1 MKVFIDRPVATAMAF
16 LALLATGV
24 YSFLNTPIELAPK
37 ESYPMVDVVTSWYGV
52 PPEVVQTQ
60 VTAPLEEACSTVKGI
75 VKMTSTSQIGL
86 SRITLEFDPKT
97 DMEFATLA
105 LREEMTKARTLMPPR
120 VRPIVQPY
128 IPEDFRVR
136 PFLEY
141 TVSGDYGLQELQ
153 ELVKEKVEIGLGSVR
168 GVSGVEVAGGSE
180 PEIRVVLD
188 KGKVK
193 AYGLHPYTVNAA
205 IGARL
210 GTYPT
215 GRVRKGNQEFLFKFA
230 DRIDSLAELEETV
243 VAYSGQ
249 NPILV
254 KDIASVE
261 VTYADIRT
269 IHRINGQPTV
279 SLTVSKER
287 GANTLRVAG
296 DVKRK
301 LEDVKGD
308 LPPSLVFKGVDDESE
323 EIRKNLNDLALLAGL
338 ITIIVFAMVFI
349 VLRRVKP
356 SLLILSSIAFSIV
369 ITFNLIYA
377 FKISLNMLTL
387 GALALGFG
395 MFVDNSIVVFE
406 NILRLRE
413 RGMEPREAAIQG
425 PREVFVAVLASTLTT
440 MAVFF
445 SFPFFQGKLKIY
457 YLPLAIVIASAM
469 AASLLVSFSLIPALS
484 PRLIKKRK
492 TSGAEEKKSPRFE
505 KVLGVL
511 MRHPVEV
518 LLVVAALLFGAYKW
532 FRAEVTIGRW
542 YPWYSKEYLY
552 VRVGMPPGTDIART
566 DETIRAFEDKVV
578 AQDYAKE
585 MNVRIQSETA
595 QAIIGFPPDI
605 EKSYR
610 PYALKE
616 ELIQLA
622 TQFAGIDISVSGFDP
637 QWYSSSMGAGTY
649 YSSRIK
655 FFGYNLKKL
664 KEITADLEKT
674 LRRNPR
680 IKEVRTVSSR
690 YGWWRG
696 DTFED
701 ILKIDKAALRRY
713 DIDPAYLYFHLQTMI
728 QGEFGSPARI
738 RMGGKDI
745 TVTVKF
751 PEASTLDMRGLREAL
766 IQTRA
771 GEYLRLGEIASFDEV
786 PIAGSIDRENQQF
799 QQTIMWEFRGPSKAE
814 ERYRKAIFA
823 SLHLPPGFSATLDEQ
838 WFVTEEEQKQ
848 INFAIAVALVIIFMI
863 LAALYESFILPFF
876 IMLAV
881 PLSLIGVFVAF
892 VVAKAPF
899 DPTAYIGVILL
910 SGIVVNNAILLVD
923 HINLRR
929 KQGLALL
936 EAVVRGTKD
945 RVRPIFMTTATTVL
959 GMLPLLLISSG
970 TNKRQIWSSL
980 ALCTVGGLTTSTL
993 LMLFVIPVLYYHGDK
1008 LNAWGAEKAREAR
1021 GLFGAKKPSDATP
1034 AWEETHPG
1042 DHQGAESSK
1051 RPSEVRRSG
1060 S

>member
-1 MKVFIDRPVATAMAF
+1 MKLFIDRPVATAMAF

-37 ESYPMVDVVTSWYGV
+37 EDYPRVNIVTIWSGV

-60 VTAPLEEACSTVKGI
+60 VTAPLEEACATVKGI
-75 VKMTSTSQIGL
+75 TKITSSSEIGRSQ
-86 SRITLEFDPKT
+86 ITLEFDPKT
-97 DMEFATLA
+97 NMEFATLA
-105 LREEMTKARTLMPPR
+105 LREEMTKARPLLPPR
-120 VRPIVQPY
+120 IRPYVVPY
-128 IPEDFRVR
+128 VPEDFQVR
-136 PFLEY
+136 PFLEF
-141 TVSGDYGLQELQ
+141 TVSGRYGLQELQ
-153 ELVKEKVEIGLGSVR
+153 ELVKEKLEIGLGSVR

-188 KGKVK
+188 ENRIK
-193 AYGLHPYTVNAA
+193 ALGLHPYTVNAA

-215 GRVRKGNQEFLFKFA
+215 GRVRRGNQEFLFKFA
-230 DRIDSLAELEETV
+230 DRIDSLGELRETV
-243 VAYSGQ
+243 VAHSGE

-254 KDIASVE
+254 KDVAKVE
-261 VTYADIRT
+261 MTYADILQ

-287 GANTLRVAG
+287 GANTLRVAA
-296 DVKRK
+296 DVKTK
-301 LEDVKGD
+301 LETIKGE
-308 LPPSLVFKGVDDESE
+308 LPPDLVFKSVNDESE
-323 EIRKNLNDLALLAGL
+323 EIRKNLNDFYLLAGL
-338 ITIIVFAMVFI
+338 ITVIVFAMIYV

-413 RGMEPREAAIQG
+413 SGLTPREAAIEG
-425 PREVFVAVLASTLTT
+425 PKEVFIAVLASTLTV

-484 PRLIKKRK
+484 PRLVERRGKDADSGGEKR
-492 TSGAEEKKSPRFE
+492 SPRFE
-505 KVLGVL
+505 KALGVL
-511 MRHPVEV
+511 IRHPIEV
-518 LLVVAALLFGAYKW
+518 LLIVAALLLGSYKW
-532 FRAEVTIGRW
+532 FRAEVTMGRW
-542 YPWYSKEYLY
+542 YDWYSKQTLI
-552 VRVGMPPGTDIART
+552 VRIGMPPGTDIART

-578 AQDYAKE
+578 AQDYEKE
-585 MNVRIQSETA
+585 MNVQVMSENAYARIE
-595 QAIIGFPPDI
+595 FPQEI
-605 EKSYR
+605 ERSYR

-622 TQFAGIDISVSGFDP
+622 TQFAGIDIGVMGFDP
-637 QWYSSSMGAGTY
+637 QFYSSSMGAGTY

-655 FFGYNLKKL
+655 FYGYNLKKL
-664 KEITADLEKT
+664 KEITGDLEKT

-696 DTFED
+696 DTLED
-701 ILKIDKAALRRY
+701 ILKIDKTALKRY
-713 DIDPAYLYFHLQTMI
+713 DIDPAYLYFSLQTMI
-728 QGEFGSPARI
+728 QGTFGQPARI
-738 RMGGKDI
+738 RTEGKD
-745 TVTVKF
+745 VTVSVKY
-751 PEASTLDMRGLREAL
+751 PDAATLDMRALREAL
-766 IQTRA
+766 IQTRG
-771 GEYLRLGEIASFDEV
+771 GEYLRLGEIAAFAET
-786 PIAGSIDRENQQF
+786 PIPGSIDRENQQF

-814 ERYRKAIFA
+814 DRYRKGVFA
-823 SLHLPPGFSATLDEQ
+823 SLHLAPGFSATLDEP
-838 WFVTEEEQKQ
+838 WYVTEEEQKQ

-881 PLSLIGVFVAF
+881 PLALIGVFVAF

-910 SGIVVNNAILLVD
+910 SGIVVSNSILLVD

-929 KQGLALL
+929 RQGLGLL

-945 RVRPIFMTTATTVL
+945 RVRPIFMTTSTTIF
-959 GMLPLLLISSG
+959 GMLPMLLIG
-970 TNKRQIWSSL
+970 AEANKRQIWSSL
-980 ALCTVGGLTTSTL
+980 ALCTVGGLTSSTIL
-993 LMLFVIPVLYYHGDK
+993 VFIVIPVLYYHGDG
-1008 LNAWGAEKAREAR
+1008 LRAWGAEKAREAR
-1021 GLFGAKKPSDATP
+1021 QLFGKK
-1034 AWEETHPG
+1034 
-1042 DHQGAESSK
+1042 QG
-1051 RPSEVRRSG
+1051 
-1060 S
+1060 

>member
-1 MKVFIDRPVATAMAF
+1 MKLFIDRPVATAMVF

-37 ESYPMVDVVTSWYGV
+37 EDYPKADIVTSWSGV
-52 PPEVVQTQ
+52 PPEVIQTQ
-60 VTAPLEEACSTVKGI
+60 VTAPLEEACATVKGI
-75 VKMTSTSQIGL
+75 TKMSSSSGIGF

-97 DMEFATLA
+97 NMEFATLA
-105 LREEMTKARTLMPPR
+105 LREELTKARSLLPPR
-120 VRPIVQPY
+120 VRPYVQPY
-128 IPEDFRVR
+128 VPEDFRVR

-141 TVSGDYGLQELQ
+141 TVSGRYGLQELQ
-153 ELVKEKVEIGLGSVR
+153 ELVKEKLEIGLGSVR
-168 GVSGVEVAGGSE
+168 GVSGVEVSGGSE

-188 KGKVK
+188 EDRIK
-193 AYGLHPYTVNAA
+193 ALGLQPYTVNAA

-215 GRVRKGNQEFLFKFA
+215 GHVRRGNQEFLFKFA
-230 DRIDSLAELEETV
+230 DRIDSLDELRETV
-243 VAYSGQ
+243 VAHSGE

-254 KDIASVE
+254 KDVAKVE
-261 VTYADIRT
+261 VTYADIMM

-287 GANTLRVAG
+287 GANTLRVAA
-296 DVKRK
+296 DVKAK
-301 LEDVKGD
+301 LEAIKGE
-308 LPPSLVFKGVDDESE
+308 LPPDLVFKSVNDESQ
-323 EIRKNLNDLALLAGL
+323 EIRKNLNDFYLLAIL
-338 ITIIVFAMVFI
+338 ITVIVFAMIYV
-349 VLRRVKP
+349 VLRRIKP

-413 RGMEPREAAIQG
+413 SGLTPREAAIQG
-425 PREVFVAVLASTLTT
+425 PKEVFVAVLASTLTV

-445 SFPFFQGKLKIY
+445 SFPFFQGRLKIY

-484 PRLIKKRK
+484 PRLVEKRGK
-492 TSGAEEKKSPRFE
+492 GADSDKERRSPRFE
-505 KVLGVL
+505 RALGVL
-511 MRHPVEV
+511 IRHPVEV
-518 LLVVAALLFGAYKW
+518 LLVVAALLFGSYKW
-532 FRAEVTIGRW
+532 FRAEVTMGRW
-542 YPWYSKEYLY
+542 GSWYSKERLY

-566 DETIRAFEDKVV
+566 DETIRAFEEKVV
-578 AQDYAKE
+578 AQDYEKE
-585 MNVRIQSETA
+585 MNVQIVPESAYALIEFPSE
-595 QAIIGFPPDI
+595 I
-605 EKSYR
+605 ERSYR

-637 QWYSSSMGAGTY
+637 QYYSSSMGAGTY
-649 YSSRIK
+649 YSSQIK
-655 FFGYNLKKL
+655 FYGYNLKKL

-680 IKEVRTVSSR
+680 IKEVRTISSR

-696 DTFED
+696 DTVED
-701 ILKIDKAALRRY
+701 ILKIDKSALKRY
-713 DIDPAYLYFHLQTMI
+713 DIDPAYLYFSLQAMI
-728 QGEFGSPARI
+728 QGTFGQPARI
-738 RMGGKDI
+738 RTEGKDI
-745 TVTVKF
+745 AVSVKY
-751 PEASTLDMRGLREAL
+751 PDAATLDMRALREAL
-766 IQTRA
+766 IRTRG
-771 GEYLRLGEIASFDEV
+771 GEYLRLGEIAAFAET
-786 PIAGSIDRENQQF
+786 PIPGSIDRENQQF

-814 ERYRKAIFA
+814 ERYRKGVFA
-823 SLHLPPGFSATLDEQ
+823 SLHLPPGFSATIDEP
-838 WFVTEEEQKQ
+838 WYVTEEEQKQ
-848 INFAIAVALVIIFMI
+848 INFAIAVALIVIFMI

-881 PLSLIGVFVAF
+881 PLALIGVFVAF
-892 VVAKAPF
+892 VVAKEAF

-910 SGIVVNNAILLVD
+910 SGIVVSNSILLVD

-929 KQGLALL
+929 RQGLGLF

-945 RVRPIFMTTATTVL
+945 RVRPIFMTTSTTIF
-959 GMLPLLLISSG
+959 GMLPLLLIG
-970 TNKRQIWSSL
+970 AEANKRQIWSSL
-980 ALCTVGGLTTSTL
+980 ALCTVGGLTSSTIL
-993 LMLFVIPVLYYHGDK
+993 VFIVIPVLYYHGDG
-1008 LNAWGAEKAREAR
+1008 LRAWGAEKAREAR
-1021 GLFGAKKPSDATP
+1021 ELFKKDRA
-1034 AWEETHPG
+1034 
-1042 DHQGAESSK
+1042 
-1051 RPSEVRRSG
+1051 
-1060 S
+1060 

>member
-1 MKVFIDRPVATAMAF
+1 MKFLIDRPVATAMVF

-37 ESYPMVDVVTSWYGV
+37 ETFPKVDIVTSWYGV

-60 VTAPLEEACSTVKGI
+60 VTAPLEEACATVKG
-75 VKMTSTSQIGL
+75 VTKMTSTSQIGL

-97 DMEFATLA
+97 NMEFAQLA
-105 LREEMTKARTLMPPR
+105 LREELTKTRAVLPPR
-120 VRPIVQPY
+120 VRPLLQPY
-128 IPEDFRVR
+128 VPEDFRVR

-153 ELVKEKVEIGLGSVR
+153 ELVKEKLEIGLGSVR
-168 GVSGVEVAGGSE
+168 GVSGVEVSGGSE

-188 KGKVK
+188 EERIK

-215 GRVRKGNQEFLFKFA
+215 GRVRRGNQEFLFKFA
-230 DRIDSLAELEETV
+230 DRIDSLDELRDTV
-243 VAYSGQ
+243 VAHSGD

-254 KDIASVE
+254 RDVAKVE
-261 VTYADIRT
+261 VTYADIRAV
-269 IHRINGQPTV
+269 HRINGQPTV
-279 SLTVSKER
+279 NLTVSKER
-287 GANTLRVAG
+287 EANTLRVAR
-296 DVKRK
+296 DVKLK
-301 LEDVKGD
+301 LEEVKRE
-308 LPPSLVFKGVDDESE
+308 LPLDLVFKAGDDESV
-323 EIRKNLNDLALLAGL
+323 EIRKNLNDLYLLAGL
-338 ITIIVFAMVFI
+338 ITAIVFVMVFV
-349 VLRRVKP
+349 VLRRVMP

-377 FKISLNMLTL
+377 FGISLNMLTL

-413 RGMEPREAAIQG
+413 GGMEAREASAQG
-425 PREVFVAVLASTLTT
+425 PREVFTAVLASTLTT

-469 AASLLVSFSLIPALS
+469 AASLLVSFTLVPSLS
-484 PRLIKKRK
+484 PRLLKKRK
-492 TSGAEEKKSPRFE
+492 GTAWAEKRSPRFE
-505 KVLGVL
+505 KALGVL
-511 MRHPVEV
+511 IRHPVEV

-532 FRAEVTIGRW
+532 FRAEVTLGRW

-566 DETIRAFEDKVV
+566 DETIRAFEEKVV
-578 AQDYAKE
+578 ALDYEKE
-585 MNVRIQSETA
+585 MKVYIVPESA
-595 QAIIGFPPDI
+595 QAIIGFPPEI

-637 QWYSSSMGAGTY
+637 QYYASSMGAGTY

-655 FFGYNLKKL
+655 FYGYNLRKL

-690 YGWWRG
+690 FGWWRG
-696 DTFED
+696 DTVED
-701 ILKIDKAALRRY
+701 VLKIDKAALKRY
-713 DIDPAYLYFHLQTMI
+713 DVDPAYLYFALQTMI
-728 QGEFGSPARI
+728 QGTFGQPARI
-738 RMGGKDI
+738 RTGGKDI
-745 TVTVKF
+745 VVSVKY
-751 PEASTLDMRGLREAL
+751 PDAATLDMRGLNEAL
-766 IQTRA
+766 VQTRG
-771 GEYLRLGEIASFDEV
+771 GEYLRIGEIAAFTEAAI
-786 PIAGSIDRENQQF
+786 PGSIDREDQQF

-814 ERYRKAIFA
+814 ERYRKSVFA
-823 SLHLPPGFSATLDEQ
+823 SLHLAPGFSASLEED

-863 LAALYESFILPFF
+863 LAALYESFVLPFF

-892 VVAKAPF
+892 IVAKAPF

-923 HINLRR
+923 HINARR
-929 KQGLALL
+929 RQGLGLL
-936 EAVVRGTKD
+936 EAVVRGTRD
-945 RVRPIFMTTATTVL
+945 RVRPIFMTTATTVF
-959 GMLPLLLISSG
+959 GMLPLLLIG
-970 TNKRQIWSSL
+970 AETNKRQIWSSL

-993 LMLFVIPVLYYHGDK
+993 LILIVIPVLYYHGDG
-1008 LNAWGAEKAREAR
+1008 LTAWGAEKAREAR
-1021 GLFGAKKPSDATP
+1021 ELFGKKR
-1034 AWEETHPG
+1034 G
-1042 DHQGAESSK
+1042 
-1051 RPSEVRRSG
+1051 
-1060 S
+1060 

>member
-1 MKVFIDRPVATAMAF
+1 MKLFIDRPVATAMVF

-37 ESYPMVDVVTSWYGV
+37 ESFPKLDIYTSWFGV

-60 VTAPLEEACSTVKGI
+60 VTAPLEEACATVKG
-75 VKMTSTSQIGL
+75 VTKMTSTSQIGF

-97 DMEFATLA
+97 NMEFAQLA
-105 LREEMTKARTLMPPR
+105 LREELSKARPLLPPR
-120 VRPIVQPY
+120 VRPVLQPY
-128 IPEDFRVR
+128 VPEDFRVR

-141 TVSGDYGLQELQ
+141 TVSGNYALQELQ
-153 ELVKEKVEIGLGSVR
+153 ELVKEKLEIGLGSVR
-168 GVSGVEVAGGSE
+168 GVSDVEVAGGSE

-188 KGKVK
+188 EDRIK
-193 AYGLHPYTVNAA
+193 AYNLHPYTINAA

-215 GRVRKGNQEFLFKFA
+215 GRVRRGNQEFLFKFA
-230 DRIDSLAELEETV
+230 DRIDSLDELRETV
-243 VAYSGQ
+243 VAHSGA

-254 KDIASVE
+254 KDVAKVE
-261 VTYADIRT
+261 VTYADIRQ

-287 GANTLRVAG
+287 GGNTLRVAR
-296 DVKRK
+296 DVKAK
-301 LEDVKGD
+301 LEEIKRE
-308 LPPSLVFKGVDDESE
+308 LPPDLVFKGVDDESE
-323 EIRKNLNDLALLAGL
+323 EIRKNLNDLYLLAGL
-338 ITIIVFAMVFI
+338 IAAIVFVMVFV
-349 VLRRVKP
+349 VLRRFKP

-377 FKISLNMLTL
+377 FGISLNMLTL

-406 NILRLRE
+406 NILRQRE
-413 RGMEPREAAIQG
+413 SGLEPREAALRA

-484 PRLIKKRK
+484 PRLLQRRVKER
-492 TSGAEEKKSPRFE
+492 AEEKRYPRFE
-505 KVLGVL
+505 KALGFL
-511 MRHPVEV
+511 LGHPVEV
-518 LLVVAALLFGAYKW
+518 LLVVAALLFGSYKW
-532 FRAEVTIGRW
+532 FRAEVTLGRW

-552 VRVGMPPGTDIART
+552 VRIGMPPGTDIART
-566 DETIRAFEDKVV
+566 DETIRAFEEKVV
-578 AQDYAKE
+578 AQDYEKE
-585 MNVRIQSETA
+585 MNVRVMPENA
-595 QAIIGFPPDI
+595 QALIGFPPAI
-605 EKSYR
+605 ERSYV

-622 TQFAGIDISVSGFDP
+622 AQFAGIDISVSGFDP
-637 QWYSSSMGAGTY
+637 QYYSSSMGAGTY

-655 FFGYNLKKL
+655 FFGYNLRKL

-690 YGWWRG
+690 FGWWRG
-696 DTFED
+696 DTVED
-701 ILKIDKAALRRY
+701 ILKIDKTALKRY
-713 DIDPAYLYFHLQTMI
+713 DVDPAYLYFSLQTMI
-728 QGEFGSPARI
+728 QGTFGQPARI
-738 RMGGKDI
+738 RTGGKD
-745 TVTVKF
+745 VVVSVKT
-751 PEASTLDMRGLREAL
+751 PDASTLDTRGLREAL
-766 IQTRA
+766 VRTQG
-771 GEYLRLGEIASFDEV
+771 GEYLRLGEIAEFVET
-786 PIAGSIDRENQQF
+786 PIPGSIDREDQQF

-814 ERYRKAIFA
+814 ERYRKAVFE

-838 WFVTEEEQKQ
+838 WFVTEEEQRQ

-863 LAALYESFILPFF
+863 LAALYESFVTPFF
-876 IMLAV
+876 VLLAV

-892 VVAKAPF
+892 IVAGAPF

-929 KQGLALL
+929 KRGLGLR
-936 EAVVRGTKD
+936 EAVVRGTRD

-959 GMLPLLLISSG
+959 GMLPLLLIG
-970 TNKRQIWSSL
+970 AETNKRQIWSSL

-993 LMLFVIPVLYYHGDK
+993 LILIVIPVLYVHGDGLK
-1008 LNAWGAEKAREAR
+1008 AWGAEKAREAR
-1021 GLFGAKKPSDATP
+1021 ALFKVRKSDGEGAVAGPDTEK
-1034 AWEETHPG
+1034 
-1042 DHQGAESSK
+1042 GA
-1051 RPSEVRRSG
+1051 
-1060 S
+1060 

>member
-1 MKVFIDRPVATAMAF
+1 MKFFIDRPVATAMVF
-16 LALLATGV
+16 LALLAMGV

-37 ESYPMVDVVTSWYGV
+37 ESFPMVDVVTSWFGV

-60 VTAPLEEACSTVKGI
+60 VTAPLEEACATVKG
-75 VKMTSTSQIGL
+75 VTKMSSTSQIGL

-97 DMEFATLA
+97 NMEFASLA
-105 LREEMTKARTLMPPR
+105 LREELSKARAILPPL
-120 VRPIVQPY
+120 VRPMLQPY

-136 PFLEY
+136 PFLQY

-153 ELVKEKVEIGLGSVR
+153 ELVKEKLEIGLGSVR

-188 KGKVK
+188 KAKIK
-193 AYGLHPYTVNAA
+193 TLALHPYTVNAA

-230 DRIDSLAELEETV
+230 DRIDSIAELEGTV

-254 KDIASVE
+254 KDVARVE
-261 VTYADIRT
+261 ITYADIRT

-279 SLTVSKER
+279 NLTVMKER
-287 GANTLRVAG
+287 GANTLRIAR
-296 DVKRK
+296 DVKAK
-301 LEDVKGD
+301 LEEVKKE
-308 LPPSLVFKGVDDESE
+308 LPPDLVFKSVDDESE
-323 EIRKNLNDLALLAGL
+323 EIRKNLNDLYLLAGL
-338 ITIIVFAMVFI
+338 ITVIVFIMVFV
-349 VLRRVKP
+349 VLRRLRP

-395 MFVDNSIVVFE
+395 LFVDNSIVVFE

-413 RGMEPREAAIQG
+413 GGLTPREAALQG
-425 PREVFVAVLASTLTT
+425 PREVFVAVLASTATT

-457 YLPLAIVIASAM
+457 YLPLAIVITSAL

-484 PRLIKKRK
+484 PRLIEKRK
-492 TSGAEEKKSPRFE
+492 TAARGEKRRPRFE
-505 KVLGVL
+505 KALAFL
-511 MRHPVEV
+511 LRHPVEV

-566 DETIRAFEDKVV
+566 DETIRAFEDKVMT
-578 AQDYAKE
+578 QDYGKE
-585 MNVRIQSETA
+585 MNVRIVAENA
-595 QAIIGFPPDI
+595 QAIIGFPPEI

-696 DTFED
+696 DTVED
-701 ILKIDKAALRRY
+701 VLRIDKSILRRY
-713 DIDPAYLYFHLQTMI
+713 DIDPAYLYFQLQTTI
-728 QGEFGSPARI
+728 QGSFGTPARI
-738 RMGGKDI
+738 RTGGKDI
-745 TVTVKF
+745 TVSVKF
-751 PEASTLDMRGLREAL
+751 PEASTLDMRGLRETL
-766 IQTRA
+766 IRTRG
-771 GEYLRLGEIASFDEV
+771 GEYLRLGEIAVFDET
-786 PIAGSIDRENQQF
+786 PIPGSIDRENQQF
-799 QQTIMWEFRGPSKAE
+799 QQTIMWEFRGPAKAE
-814 ERYRKAIFA
+814 ERYRKAVFA
-823 SLHLPPGFSATLDEQ
+823 SLHLPPGFSATLDES
-838 WFVTEEEQKQ
+838 WYVTEEEQKQ

-863 LAALYESFILPFF
+863 LAALYESFVTPFF
-876 IMLAV
+876 VLLAV
-881 PLSLIGVFVAF
+881 PLALIGVFVAF
-892 VVAKAPF
+892 VVAGAPF

-910 SGIVVNNAILLVD
+910 AGIVVNNAILLVD

-929 KQGLALL
+929 KQGLGLL

-945 RVRPIFMTTATTVL
+945 RIRPIFMTTATTVF
-959 GMLPLLLISSG
+959 GMLPLLLIG
-970 TNKRQIWSSL
+970 AEANKRQIWSSL
-980 ALCTVGGLTTSTL
+980 ALCTVGGLTTSTVL
-993 LMLFVIPVLYYHGDK
+993 ILIVIPVLYYHGDG
-1008 LNAWGAEKAREAR
+1008 LRAWGAEKVREAR
-1021 GLFGAKKPSDATP
+1021 QVFGPK
-1034 AWEETHPG
+1034 
-1042 DHQGAESSK
+1042 QL
-1051 RPSEVRRSG
+1051 
-1060 S
+1060 

>member
-1 MKVFIDRPVATAMAF
+1 MKFFIDRPVATAMIF

-37 ESYPMVDVVTSWYGV
+37 ESFPMADIVTPWYGV
-52 PPEVVQTQ
+52 PPEVIQTQ
-60 VTAPLEEACSTVKGI
+60 VTAPLEEACAAVKGI
-75 VKMTSTSQIGL
+75 TKMTSTSEIGL

-97 DMEFATLA
+97 NMEFATLA
-105 LREEMTKARTLMPPR
+105 LREELTKARPLLPPL
-120 VRPIVQPY
+120 VRPFVQPY
-128 IPEDFRVR
+128 VPEDFRVR

-141 TVSGDYGLQELQ
+141 TVSGRYGLQELQ
-153 ELVKEKVEIGLGSVR
+153 ELVKEKLEIGLGSVR
-168 GVSGVEVAGGSE
+168 GVSDVEVAGGSE

-188 KGKVK
+188 EDRIK
-193 AYGLHPYTVNAA
+193 ALGIHPYTVNAA
-205 IGARL
+205 IGRRL

-215 GRVRKGNQEFLFKFA
+215 GRVRRGNQEFLFKFA
-230 DRIDSLAELEETV
+230 DRIDNIDELRQTV
-243 VAYSGQ
+243 VAHSGD

-254 KDIASVE
+254 KDVAKVE
-261 VTYADIRT
+261 VTYADIRQ

-287 GANTLRVAG
+287 GANTLRVAA
-296 DVKRK
+296 DVKSK
-301 LEDVKGD
+301 LEEVKKE
-308 LPPSLVFKGVDDESE
+308 LPPDLAFKSVDDESN

-338 ITIIVFAMVFI
+338 ITAIVFVMIFV

-413 RGMEPREAAIQG
+413 GGMEAREASIQG
-425 PREVFVAVLASTLTT
+425 PKEVFIAVLASTLTT

-469 AASLLVSFSLIPALS
+469 AASLLVSFTLVPALS
-484 PRLIKKRK
+484 PRLLQKR
-492 TSGAEEKKSPRFE
+492 GRDGDAREGRSPRFE
-505 KVLGVL
+505 KALGVL
-511 MRHPVEV
+511 IGHPVEV
-518 LLVVAALLFGAYKW
+518 LLVVAALLFGSYKW
-532 FRAEVTIGRW
+532 FRAEVTMGRW

-566 DETIRAFEDKVV
+566 DETIRAFEEKVM
-578 AQDYAKE
+578 AQDYEKE
-585 MNVRIQSETA
+585 MNVRIVPENA
-595 QAIIGFPPDI
+595 QAIIGFPPAI

-637 QWYSSSMGAGTY
+637 QYYASSMGAGTF

-655 FFGYNLKKL
+655 FYGYNLKKL

-696 DTFED
+696 DTVED
-701 ILKIDKAALRRY
+701 ILKIDKAALKSY
-713 DIDPAYLYFHLQTMI
+713 DIDPAYLYFALQTMI
-728 QGEFGSPARI
+728 QGTFGQPARI
-738 RMGGKDI
+738 RTEGKDI
-745 TVTVKF
+745 TVSVKY
-751 PEASTLDMRGLREAL
+751 PDAATLDMRGLNEAL
-766 IQTRA
+766 IQTRG
-771 GEYLRLGEIASFDEV
+771 GEYLRLGEIAAFVES
-786 PIAGSIDRENQQF
+786 PIPGSIDRENQQF

-814 ERYRKAIFA
+814 ERYRKAVFE

-838 WFVTEEEQKQ
+838 WYVTEEEQKQ

-863 LAALYESFILPFF
+863 LAALYESFVLPFF
-876 IMLAV
+876 ILLAV

-923 HINLRR
+923 HINARR
-929 KQGLALL
+929 RQGLGLL

-945 RVRPIFMTTATTVL
+945 RVRPIFMTTATTVF
-959 GMLPLLLISSG
+959 GMLPLLLIG
-970 TNKRQIWSSL
+970 AEANKRQIWSSL

-993 LMLFVIPVLYYHGDK
+993 LILIVIPVLYYHGDG
-1008 LNAWGAEKAREAR
+1008 LRAWGAEKAREAR
-1021 GLFGAKKPSDATP
+1021 ELFKKDRA
-1034 AWEETHPG
+1034 
-1042 DHQGAESSK
+1042 
-1051 RPSEVRRSG
+1051 
-1060 S
+1060 

>member
-1 MKVFIDRPVATAMAF
+1 MKAFIDRPVATAMVF
-16 LALLATGV
+16 LALLATGIF
-24 YSFLNTPIELAPK
+24 SFLNTPIELAPN
-37 ESYPMVDVVTSWYGV
+37 ETFPSIDIITSWYGV

-60 VTAPLEEACSTVKGI
+60 VTAPLEEACATVKG
-75 VKMTSTSQIGL
+75 VTKMTSSSEIGL

-97 DMEFATLA
+97 NMEFATLA
-105 LREEMTKARTLMPPR
+105 LREELTKTRPLLPPR
-120 VRPIVQPY
+120 VRPYVQPY
-128 IPEDFRVR
+128 VPEDLRVR
-136 PFLEY
+136 PFLEC
-141 TVSGDYGLQELQ
+141 TVSGPYGLQELQ
-153 ELVKEKVEIGLGSVR
+153 ELVKEKLEIGLGAVR
-168 GVSGVEVAGGSE
+168 GVSSVEVAGGSE

-188 KGKVK
+188 EDRIK
-193 AYGLHPYTVNAA
+193 ALGLHPYTVNAA

-215 GRVRKGNQEFLFKFA
+215 GRVRRGNQEFLFKFA
-230 DRIDSLAELEETV
+230 DRIDSLDELRETV
-243 VAYSGQ
+243 VAHSGA

-254 KDIASVE
+254 KDVAKVE
-261 VTYADIRT
+261 LTYAEIRQ

-279 SLTVSKER
+279 SLTVAKER
-287 GANTLRVAG
+287 GANTLRVAA

-301 LEDVKGD
+301 LEALKAE
-308 LPPSLVFKGVDDESE
+308 LPPNLGFKTVYEESL
-323 EIRKNLNDLALLAGL
+323 EIRKNLNDLYLLAGL
-338 ITIIVFAMVFI
+338 ITVIVFVMVFV
-349 VLRRVKP
+349 VLRRMTP

-377 FKISLNMLTL
+377 FGISLNMLTL

-413 RGMEPREAAIQG
+413 GGLGAREASQQG

-469 AASLLVSFSLIPALS
+469 AASLLVSFTLVPALS
-484 PRLIKKRK
+484 PRLLRKRRR
-492 TSGAEEKKSPRFE
+492 TGPEGERRSPRFE
-505 KVLGVL
+505 KVLAVL
-511 MRHPVEV
+511 VRHPVEV
-518 LLVVAALLFGAYKW
+518 LLVVAALLFGSYKW
-532 FRAEVTIGRW
+532 FRAEVTLGRW

-566 DETIRAFEDKVV
+566 DETIRAFEDKVL
-578 AQDYAKE
+578 AQGFEKE
-585 MNVRIQSETA
+585 MNVRVFPENA
-595 QAIIGFPPDI
+595 QVLIGFPREI
-605 EKSYR
+605 EKSYV
-610 PYALKE
+610 PFALKE

-637 QWYSSSMGAGTY
+637 QYYSSSMGAGTY

-655 FFGYNLKKL
+655 FTGYNLKKL
-664 KEITADLEKT
+664 KEITADLERT

-696 DTFED
+696 DTVED
-701 ILKIDKAALRRY
+701 ILKIDKAALKRY
-713 DIDPAYLYFHLQTMI
+713 NVDPSYLYFALQTMI
-728 QGEFGSPARI
+728 QGTFGQPARI
-738 RMGGKDI
+738 RTEGKDI
-745 TVTVKF
+745 TVSVKT
-751 PEASTLDMRGLREAL
+751 PDAATLDMRELREAL
-766 IQTRA
+766 IMTQG
-771 GEYLRLGEIASFDEV
+771 GEYLRLGEVAAFSEA
-786 PIAGSIDRENQQF
+786 PIPGAIDRENQQF
-799 QQTIMWEFRGPSKAE
+799 QQTLMWEFRGPSKAE
-814 ERYRKAIFA
+814 ERYRKGVFN
-823 SLHLPPGFSATLDEQ
+823 SLHLPPGFAATLDEQ
-838 WFVTEEEQKQ
+838 GFVTEEEQKQ

-863 LAALYESFILPFF
+863 LAALYESFVLPFF
-876 IMLAV
+876 VLLAV

-892 VVAKAPF
+892 IVAKAPF

-923 HINLRR
+923 HINARR
-929 KQGLALL
+929 RQGLPLL

-945 RVRPIFMTTATTVL
+945 RVRPILMTTATTVF
-959 GMLPLLLISSG
+959 GMLPLLLISAE

-993 LMLFVIPVLYYHGDK
+993 LIMVVIPVLYFHGDG
-1008 LNAWGAEKAREAR
+1008 LRAWGAEKAREAR
-1021 GLFGAKKPSDATP
+1021 SLFGKDR
-1034 AWEETHPG
+1034 G
-1042 DHQGAESSK
+1042 
-1051 RPSEVRRSG
+1051 
-1060 S
+1060 

>member
-1 MKVFIDRPVATAMAF
+1 MKALIDRPVATAMVF

-24 YSFLNTPIELAPK
+24 YSFLNTPIELKPK
-37 ESYPMVDVVTSWYGV
+37 ETFPQLNIATSWPGV
-52 PPEVVQTQ
+52 PPEVIQTQ
-60 VTAPLEEACSTVKGI
+60 VTAPLEEACATVKGI
-75 VKMTSTSQIGL
+75 TKMTSSSQIGR
-86 SRITLEFDPKT
+86 SQITLDFDPKT

-105 LREEMTKARTLMPPR
+105 LREELTKARPLLPPR
-120 VRPIVQPY
+120 VRPYVEPY
-128 IPEDFRVR
+128 VPEDFRVR
-136 PFLEY
+136 PFLSY
-141 TVSGDYGLQELQ
+141 TISAPYGVQELQ
-153 ELVKEKVEIGLGSVR
+153 ELVKEKLEIGLGAVR
-168 GVSGVEVAGGSE
+168 GVSAVEVAGGSE
-180 PEIRVVLD
+180 PEIRVTLD
-188 KGKVK
+188 EDRIK
-193 AYGLHPYTVNAA
+193 ALGLHPYTVNAA

-215 GRVRKGNQEFLFKFA
+215 GRVKRGNQEFLFKFA
-230 DRIDSLAELEETV
+230 DRIDSLDELRQTV
-243 VAYSGQ
+243 VAHSGE

-254 KDIASVE
+254 KDVAKVE
-261 VTYADIRT
+261 VTYAEILN
-269 IHRINGQPTV
+269 IYRINGQPTV
-279 SLTVSKER
+279 NLTVSKER
-287 GANTLRVAG
+287 GANTLRVAA

-301 LEDVKGD
+301 LEAIKQE
-308 LPPSLVFKGVDDESE
+308 LPSGLVFKSVDDESD

-338 ITIIVFAMVFI
+338 ITVIVFIMIFV
-349 VLRRVKP
+349 VLRRFTP

-406 NILRLRE
+406 NTLRLRE
-413 RGMEPREAAIQG
+413 AGMEAREAAIQG
-425 PREVFVAVLASTLTT
+425 PKEVFIAVLASTLTT

-457 YLPLAIVIASAM
+457 YLPLAIVIASAI
-469 AASLLVSFSLIPALS
+469 AASLLVSFTLVPALS
-484 PRLIKKRK
+484 PRLLKKRK
-492 TSGAEEKKSPRFE
+492 GARSGEKRSPRFE
-505 KVLGVL
+505 RALGAL
-511 MRHPVEV
+511 IRHPVEV

-552 VRVGMPPGTDIART
+552 VRVGMPPGTDIGRT
-566 DETIRAFEDKVV
+566 DETIRTFEEKVV
-578 AQDYAKE
+578 AQDYEKE
-585 MNVRIQSETA
+585 MQVNVYSESA
-595 QAIIGFPPDI
+595 WAMISFPPEI

-637 QWYSSSMGAGTY
+637 QYYASSMGAGTY

-655 FFGYNLKKL
+655 FYGYNLKKL
-664 KEITADLEKT
+664 KEITGDLEKT

-696 DTFED
+696 DTVED
-701 ILKIDKAALRRY
+701 ILKIDKAALKSY
-713 DIDPAYLYFHLQTMI
+713 DVDPAYLYFSLQTMI
-728 QGEFGSPARI
+728 QGTFGQPARI
-738 RMGGKDI
+738 RTEGKDI
-745 TVTVKF
+745 TVSVKF
-751 PEASTLDMRGLREAL
+751 PDAATLDMRGLSEAL
-766 IQTRA
+766 IMTRG
-771 GEYLRLGEIASFDEV
+771 GEYLRIGEIAAFAES
-786 PIAGSIDRENQQF
+786 PIPGSIDREDQQF

-814 ERYRKAIFA
+814 ERYRKAVYA

-848 INFAIAVALVIIFMI
+848 INFAIAVAMIVIFMI

-929 KQGLALL
+929 RQGLGLL

-945 RVRPIFMTTATTVL
+945 RVRPIFMTTATTVF
-959 GMLPLLLISSG
+959 GMLPLLLISAE

-993 LMLFVIPVLYYHGDK
+993 LILIVVPVLYFHGDG
-1008 LNAWGAEKAREAR
+1008 LRAWGAEKAREAR
-1021 GLFGAKKPSDATP
+1021 ELFGKK
-1034 AWEETHPG
+1034 
-1042 DHQGAESSK
+1042 
-1051 RPSEVRRSG
+1051 RS
-1060 S
+1060 

>member
-1 MKVFIDRPVATAMAF
+1 MRIFIERPVATAMAF

-105 LREEMTKARTLMPPR
+105 LREELTKARTLMPPR
-120 VRPIVQPY
+120 IRPIVQPY

-136 PFLEY
+136 PFLQY
-141 TVSGDYGLQELQ
+141 TVSGDYVLQELQ
-153 ELVKEKVEIGLGSVR
+153 EIVKEKLEIGLGSVR

-188 KGKVK
+188 KGKIK
-193 AYGLHPYTVNAA
+193 AYGLHPYTINAA

-215 GRVRKGNQEFLFKFA
+215 GRIRKGNQEFLFKFA
-230 DRIDSLAELEETV
+230 DRIDSLPELEETV

-254 KDIASVE
+254 KDVATVE
-261 VTYADIRT
+261 ITYADIRT

-279 SLTVSKER
+279 SLTVLKER

-301 LEDVKGD
+301 LEEVKKE
-308 LPPSLVFKGVDDESE
+308 LPPNLVFKSVDDESE

-338 ITIIVFAMVFI
+338 ITIIVFAMIFV
-349 VLRRVKP
+349 VLRRVRP

-395 MFVDNSIVVFE
+395 MFVDNAIVVFE

-413 RGMEPREAAIQG
+413 LGMESREAAIQG
-425 PREVFVAVLASTLTT
+425 PKEVFVAVLASTLTV

-484 PRLIKKRK
+484 PRLIEKQKR
-492 TSGAEEKKSPRFE
+492 TGTEERPSPRFE
-505 KVLGVL
+505 KVLTFL
-511 MRHPVEV
+511 IRHPVEV
-518 LLVVAALLFGAYKW
+518 LLVVAALLFGSYRW
-532 FRAEVTIGRW
+532 FRAEVTVGRW
-542 YPWYSKEYLY
+542 YSWYSKEYLY

-566 DETIRAFEDKVV
+566 DETIRAFEDKVM
-578 AQDYAKE
+578 AQDCAKE
-585 MNVRIQSETA
+585 MNVRIQSENA

-690 YGWWRG
+690 FGWWRG
-696 DTFED
+696 DTVED
-701 ILKIDKAALRRY
+701 VLKIDKAALRRY

-728 QGEFGSPARI
+728 QGEFGTPARI
-738 RMGGKDI
+738 RTGGRDLI
-745 TVTVKF
+745 VSVKF

-786 PIAGSIDRENQQF
+786 PIPGSIDRENQQF

-814 ERYRKAIFA
+814 ERYRKAVFA
-823 SLHLPPGFSATLDEQ
+823 SLHLQPGFSATLDES

-876 IMLAV
+876 ILLAV
-881 PLSLIGVFVAF
+881 PLALIGVFVAF

-910 SGIVVNNAILLVD
+910 SGIVVSNSILLVD

-929 KQGLALL
+929 RQGLGLL

-945 RVRPIFMTTATTVL
+945 RVRPIFMTTATTIF
-959 GMLPLLLISSG
+959 GMLPLLLIG
-970 TNKRQIWSSL
+970 AEANKRQIWSSL
-980 ALCTVGGLTTSTL
+980 ALCTVGGLTSSTIL
-993 LMLFVIPVLYYHGDK
+993 VFVVLPVLYFHGDRLK
-1008 LNAWGAEKAREAR
+1008 LWGAEKAREAR
-1021 GLFGAKKPSDATP
+1021 GLFGAKRRKGGDP
-1034 AWEETHPG
+1034 AAAGEIPEEP
-1042 DHQGAESSK
+1042 AE
-1051 RPSEVRRSG
+1051 
-1060 S
+1060 

>member
-1 MKVFIDRPVATAMAF
+1 MKLIDRPVATAMVF

-24 YSFLNTPIELAPK
+24 YSFLNTPIELAPNQTM
-37 ESYPMVDVVTSWYGV
+37 PMVDVYTSWPGV

-60 VTAPLEEACSTVKGI
+60 VTAPLEEACAMVKGI
-75 VKMTSTSQIGL
+75 TKMTSTSEIGF
-86 SRITLEFDPKT
+86 SRISLEFDSKT
-97 DMEFATLA
+97 NMEFATLA
-105 LREEMTKARTLMPPR
+105 LREELTKTRPLLPPR
-120 VRPIVQPY
+120 VRPFVQPY
-128 IPEDFRVR
+128 VPEDMRVR
-136 PFLEY
+136 PFLQY
-141 TVSGDYGLQELQ
+141 TVSGRYGLQELQ
-153 ELVKEKVEIGLGSVR
+153 ELVKEKLEIGLGSVR
-168 GVSGVEVAGGSE
+168 GVSDVEVAGGSE

-188 KGKVK
+188 EDRIK
-193 AYGLHPYTVNAA
+193 AIGLHPYTVNAA
-205 IGARL
+205 IAARL

-215 GRVRKGNQEFLFKFA
+215 GRVRRGNQEFLFKFA
-230 DRIDSLAELEETV
+230 DRIDSLDELRQTI
-243 VAYSGQ
+243 VAHSGE

-254 KDIASVE
+254 KDVARVE
-261 VTYADIRT
+261 VTFADIRT

-287 GANTLRVAG
+287 GANTLRVAA
-296 DVKRK
+296 DVKAK
-301 LEDVKGD
+301 LEEVKRE
-308 LPPSLVFKGVDDESE
+308 LPPDLVFKGVDDESE
-323 EIRKNLNDLALLAGL
+323 EIRKNLNDLYLLAIL
-338 ITIIVFAMVFI
+338 ITIIVFAMIYVVI
-349 VLRRVKP
+349 RRIKP

-413 RGMEPREAAIQG
+413 GGMEAREASLRG
-425 PREVFVAVLASTLTT
+425 PKEVFIAVLASTLTV

-469 AASLLVSFSLIPALS
+469 AASLLVSFTLIPALS
-484 PRLIKKRK
+484 PRLLDEKKKKRAAA
-492 TSGAEEKKSPRFE
+492 GEKRSPRFE
-505 KVLGVL
+505 KALGVL
-511 MRHPVEV
+511 IHHPVEV
-518 LLVVAALLFGAYKW
+518 LLIVAAVLFGAYKW
-532 FRAEVTIGRW
+532 FRAEVTMGRW

-566 DETIRAFEDKVV
+566 DETIRAFEEKVM
-578 AQDYAKE
+578 AQDYEKE
-585 MNVRIQSETA
+585 MNVRIIPENA
-595 QAIIGFPPDI
+595 QAIIGFPPEI

-637 QWYSSSMGAGTY
+637 QYYSSSMGAGTF

-655 FFGYNLKKL
+655 FYGYNLKKL
-664 KEITADLEKT
+664 KEITGDLEKT

-696 DTFED
+696 DTVED
-701 ILKIDKAALRRY
+701 VLKIDKAALKSY
-713 DIDPAYLYFHLQTMI
+713 DVDPAYLYFSLQTMI
-728 QGEFGSPARI
+728 QGTFGQPARI
-738 RMGGKDI
+738 RTEGKDI
-745 TVTVKF
+745 TVSVKY
-751 PEASTLDMRGLREAL
+751 PDAATLDMRELSEAL
-766 IQTRA
+766 IPTRS
-771 GEYLRLGEIASFDEV
+771 GKFLRLGEVAAFVES
-786 PIAGSIDRENQQF
+786 PIPGSIDRENQQF

-814 ERYRKAIFA
+814 ERYRKAVFA
-823 SLHLPPGFSATLDEQ
+823 SLHLAPGFSATLDEQ
-838 WFVTEEEQKQ
+838 WYVTEEEQKQ
-848 INFAIAVALVIIFMI
+848 INFAIAVALIIIFMI

-881 PLSLIGVFVAF
+881 PLALIGVFVAF

-910 SGIVVNNAILLVD
+910 SGIVVSNSILLVD

-929 KQGLALL
+929 RQGLGLL

-945 RVRPIFMTTATTVL
+945 RVRPIFMTTSTTIF
-959 GMLPLLLISSG
+959 GMLPLLLIG
-970 TNKRQIWSSL
+970 AEANKRQIWSSL
-980 ALCTVGGLTTSTL
+980 ALCTVGGLTSSTIL
-993 LMLFVIPVLYYHGDK
+993 VFVVIPVLYYHGDG
-1008 LNAWGAEKAREAR
+1008 LRAWGAEKAREAR
-1021 GLFGAKKPSDATP
+1021 ELFGKKR
-1034 AWEETHPG
+1034 G
-1042 DHQGAESSK
+1042 
-1051 RPSEVRRSG
+1051 
-1060 S
+1060 

>member
-1 MKVFIDRPVATAMAF
+1 MGGTEKGMKIFIDRPVATAMTF
-16 LALLATGV
+16 LALLALGV
-24 YSFLNTPIELAPK
+24 YSFLATPIELAPK
-37 ESYPMVDVVTSWYGV
+37 ESYPMVDIVTNWYGV

-60 VTAPLEEACSTVKGI
+60 VTAPLEEACARVKGI
-75 VKMTSTSQIGL
+75 TKMTSTSQIGL

-97 DMEFATLA
+97 NMEFAALA
-105 LREEMTKARTLMPPR
+105 LREELTQSRSVLPPR
-120 VRPIVQPY
+120 VRPMLQPY

-136 PFLEY
+136 PFLQY
-141 TVSGDYGLQELQ
+141 TVSGEYGLQELQ
-153 ELVKEKVEIGLGSVR
+153 ELVKEKLEIGLGSVR
-168 GVSGVEVAGGSE
+168 GVSGVEVAGGSD

-188 KGKVK
+188 KAKLK
-193 AYGLHPYTVNAA
+193 AYDLHPFTVNAA
-205 IGARL
+205 IQARL

-215 GRVRKGNQEFLFKFA
+215 GRVRKGTQEFLFKFS
-230 DRIDSLAELEETV
+230 DRIDSLAELRETI
-243 VAYSGQ
+243 VAHSGT

-254 KDIASVE
+254 KDVASVE
-261 VTYADIRT
+261 IAYADVRLV
-269 IHRINGQPTV
+269 HRINGQPTV
-279 SLTVSKER
+279 NLTVYKER
-287 GANTLRVAG
+287 GANTLRVAR
-296 DVKRK
+296 DVKDK
-301 LEDVKGD
+301 LEEVKTE
-308 LPPSLVFKGVDDESE
+308 LPPDLVFKSVDDESE
-323 EIRKNLNDLALLAGL
+323 EIRKNLNDLYLLAGL
-338 ITIIVFAMVFI
+338 ITAIVFVMVFV

-369 ITFNLIYA
+369 ITFNLIFA

-413 RGMEPREAAIQG
+413 RGLEPREAALQG

-484 PRLIKKRK
+484 PRLIEKRK
-492 TSGAEEKKSPRFE
+492 SAGTEERRSPRFE
-505 KVLGVL
+505 KVLGIL
-511 MRHPVEV
+511 IRHPVEV

-532 FRAEVTIGRW
+532 FRAEVTVGRW
-542 YPWYSKEYLY
+542 YSWYSKEYLY
-552 VRVGMPPGTDIART
+552 VRIGMPPGTDIART
-566 DETIRAFEDKVV
+566 DETIRAFEDKVM

-585 MNVRIQSETA
+585 MNVRVLPENA
-595 QAIIGFPPDI
+595 QAIIGFPPEI
-605 EKSYR
+605 ERSYR

-622 TQFAGIDISVSGFDP
+622 TQFAGIDIGVSGFDP
-637 QWYSSSMGAGTY
+637 QYYSSSMGAGTY

-680 IKEVRTVSSR
+680 IKEVRTISSR

-696 DTFED
+696 DTVED
-701 ILKIDKAALRRY
+701 VLKIDKAALRRY

-728 QGEFGSPARI
+728 QGTFGSPARI
-738 RMGGKDI
+738 RTGGKDI
-745 TVTVKF
+745 VVSVKF
-751 PEASTLDMRGLREAL
+751 PDASRLDMRGLREAL
-766 IQTRA
+766 IPTR
-771 GEYLRLGEIASFDEV
+771 GGQYLRLGEVAVFEEA
-786 PIAGSIDRENQQF
+786 PIPGAIDREDQQF

-814 ERYRKAIFA
+814 ERYRKAVFA

-848 INFAIAVALVIIFMI
+848 LNFAIAVALIIIFMI
-863 LAALYESFILPFF
+863 LAALYESFITPFF
-876 IMLAV
+876 VLLAV

-910 SGIVVNNAILLVD
+910 MGIVVNNAILLVD
-923 HINLRR
+923 HIGLRR
-929 KQGLALL
+929 RQGLGLL
-936 EAVVRGTKD
+936 EAVVRGTRD
-945 RVRPIFMTTATTVL
+945 RVRPIFMTTATTVF
-959 GMLPLLLISSG
+959 GMLPLLLITAE

-993 LMLFVIPVLYYHGDK
+993 LILFVIPVLYYHGDGLK
-1008 LNAWGAEKAREAR
+1008 AWGAEKAREAR
-1021 GLFGAKKPSDATP
+1021 ELFGRKKPAAPAP
-1034 AWEETHPG
+1034 AWEDKMPPG
-1042 DHQGAESSK
+1042 PDAA
-1051 RPSEVRRSG
+1051 
-1060 S
+1060 

>member
-1 MKVFIDRPVATAMAF
+1 MKFFIDRPVATAMVF
-16 LALLATGV
+16 LALLAMGV

-37 ESYPMVDVVTSWYGV
+37 ESFPMVDVVTSWYGV
-52 PPEVVQTQ
+52 PPEVVQAQ
-60 VTAPLEEACSTVKGI
+60 VTAPLEEACATVKGV
-75 VKMTSTSQIGL
+75 VKMSSTSQIGL
-86 SRITLEFDPKT
+86 SRITLEFNPKT
-97 DMEFATLA
+97 NMEFASLA
-105 LREEMTKARTLMPPR
+105 LREELSKARAVLPPL
-120 VRPIVQPY
+120 VRPMLQPY

-136 PFLEY
+136 PFLQY

-153 ELVKEKVEIGLGSVR
+153 ELVKEKLEIGLGSVR
-168 GVSGVEVAGGSE
+168 GISGVEVAGGSE

-188 KGKVK
+188 KAKIK
-193 AYGLHPYTVNAA
+193 TLGLHPYTVNAA

-230 DRIDSLAELEETV
+230 DRIDSIAELERTV

-254 KDIASVE
+254 KDVARVE
-261 VTYADIRT
+261 ITYADIRT
-269 IHRINGQPTV
+269 VHRINGQPTV
-279 SLTVSKER
+279 NLTVMKER
-287 GANTLRVAG
+287 GANTLRIARGVK
-296 DVKRK
+296 DKLEEVKR
-301 LEDVKGD
+301 E
-308 LPPSLVFKGVDDESE
+308 LPSNLVFKSVDDESE
-323 EIRKNLNDLALLAGL
+323 EIRKNLNDLYLLAGL
-338 ITIIVFAMVFI
+338 ITIIVFVMVFV
-349 VLRRVKP
+349 VLRRLRP

-395 MFVDNSIVVFE
+395 LFVDNSIVVFE

-413 RGMEPREAAIQG
+413 RGLAPREAALQG
-425 PREVFVAVLASTLTT
+425 PKEVFVAVLASTATT

-457 YLPLAIVIASAM
+457 YLPLAIVITSAL

-484 PRLIKKRK
+484 PRLIEKRK
-492 TSGAEEKKSPRFE
+492 TAMSEEKGSPRFE
-505 KVLGVL
+505 KALAFL
-511 MRHPVEV
+511 LRHPVEV
-518 LLVVAALLFGAYKW
+518 LLVVATLLFGAYRW

-552 VRVGMPPGTDIART
+552 VRIGMPPGTDIART
-566 DETIRAFEDKVV
+566 DETIRAFEDKVM
-578 AQDYAKE
+578 AQDYGKD
-585 MNVRIQSETA
+585 MNVRIVSENA
-595 QAIIGFPPDI
+595 QAIIGFPPEI

-622 TQFAGIDISVSGFDP
+622 TQFAGIDVSVSGFDP

-696 DTFED
+696 DTVED
-701 ILKIDKAALRRY
+701 VLKIDKTVLRRY

-728 QGEFGSPARI
+728 QGSFGTPARI
-738 RMGGKDI
+738 RTGGKDI
-745 TVTVKF
+745 IVSVKF

-766 IQTRA
+766 IQTRG
-771 GEYLRLGEIASFDEV
+771 GEYLRLGEIAVFDEV

-814 ERYRKAIFA
+814 ERYRKAVFA
-823 SLHLPPGFSATLDEQ
+823 SLHLPPGFSATLDET
-838 WFVTEEEQKQ
+838 WYVTEEEQKQ

-863 LAALYESFILPFF
+863 LAALYESFITPFF
-876 IMLAV
+876 VLLAV
-881 PLSLIGVFVAF
+881 PLALIGVFVAF
-892 VVAKAPF
+892 VVAGAPF
-899 DPTAYIGVILL
+899 DPTAYIGCILL

-929 KQGLALL
+929 KQGLGLL

-945 RVRPIFMTTATTVL
+945 RVRPIFMTTATTVF
-959 GMLPLLLISSG
+959 GMLPLLLIG
-970 TNKRQIWSSL
+970 AEANKRQIWSSL

-993 LMLFVIPVLYYHGDK
+993 FILIVIPVLYYHGDK
-1008 LNAWGAEKAREAR
+1008 LRAWGAEKAREAR
-1021 GLFGAKKPSDATP
+1021 
-1034 AWEETHPG
+1034 
-1042 DHQGAESSK
+1042 
-1051 RPSEVRRSG
+1051 EVF
-1060 S
+1060 